1 MATAMVWGAGGGIG
15 QAVVDALT
23 SADWEVLAFHHRSP
37 STPTATQ
44 HELEVDVA
52 SAYGVEVAVR
62 QAAAIAHTVDLWI
75 YTMGDIAAAHVSDMT
90 PETWQ
95 RLIAVNLT
103 GAFLAT
109 HYCLPLLAENAHL
122 VFVGAISERLRL
134 PGLSAYGAA
143 KSGLEAYVDAL
154 RKEERRRRV
163 TLLRPAAVDTP
174 FWEKVPLRLPKN
186 ALAPAQVAERIL
198 TIYREQEQGA
208 IDLV

>member
-15 QAVVDALT
+15 QAMVNAL
-23 SADWEVLAFHHRSP
+23 SAADWEVVALHHRPP
-37 STPTATQ
+37 STPTAAQ
-44 HELEVDVA
+44 QQLEVDVA

-62 QAAAIAHTVDLWI
+62 QAAAIADSVDLWI
-75 YTMGDIAAAHVSDMT
+75 YTVGDIAAANIADMA

-95 RLIAVNLT
+95 RLINVNLT

-109 HYCLPLLAENAHL
+109 HYSLPLLAENAHL
-122 VFVGAISERLRL
+122 IFVGAISERLRL

-143 KSGLEAYVDAL
+143 KSALEAYVEAL

-186 ALAPAQVAERIL
+186 ALPPAQVAERIL
-198 TIYREQEQGA
+198 TIYREQEQGT